1 MGSGAV
7 MKELGP
13 RERGGE
19 LEAEME
25 ESFGVL
31 TQAPHRIPQS
41 LQAGWSGSGRGHA
54 GGPLPGAVGWRLSG
68 GAWRRGRVSPSAPL
82 K

>member
-1 MGSGAV
+1 MDGFLKALRPREPGGRVERGDGGEFQSISSGTSQNPQSVKPGWRGTGSGND
-7 MKELGP
+7 
-13 RERGGE
+13 
-19 LEAEME
+19 
-25 ESFGVL
+25 
-31 TQAPHRIPQS
+31 
-41 LQAGWSGSGRGHA
+41 